1 MADIQMGKYRLI
13 VSETYPLNSVSDIQH
28 SELSRY
34 LTYFQKRHSLQTTL
48 SLSDD
53 QEPTD
58 FLSGQVV
65 KNFSLFRMLVN
76 KCTPSYS
83 DEEKILETY
92 VQIILS
98 NPQAKHQGAPEVE
111 MAQPRGRQSQRVMT
125 QG

>member
-1 MADIQMGKYRLI
+1 MGKYRLI